1 MKLLEEAFTPP
12 PNYEEAETWLTN
24 NQFIGKN
31 ALHEDGY
38 PGRAVYAFE
47 IPKTF
52 KNLPEKYIQ
61 AIDKICAL
69 IKNDET
75 LSKEKREYA
84 INKWRIPKE
93 GEPLP
98 LKERRR
104 KPALFLFSTNKF
116 QSSFLTSN

>member
-31 ALHEDGY
+31 ALNEDGY

-61 AIDKICAL
+61 AIDKICDL
-69 IKNDET
+69 IKNDEK
-75 LSKEKREYA
+75 S
-84 INKWRIPKE
+84 
-93 GEPLP
+93 EPNLYFVISGIIFAYF
-98 LKERRR
+98 RSI
-104 KPALFLFSTNKF
+104 FFC
-116 QSSFLTSN
+116 SFLILNF

>member
-31 ALHEDGY
+31 ALNEDGY

-61 AIDKICAL
+61 AIDKICDL

-98 LKERRR
+98 LKEN
-104 KPALFLFSTNKF
+104 KKTCAFLI
-116 QSSFLTSN
+116 LYE

>member
-47 IPKTF
+47 IPKTH
-52 KNLPEKYIQ
+52 
-61 AIDKICAL
+61 L
-69 IKNDET
+69 ISFIT
-75 LSKEKREYA
+75 GSYLSS
-84 INKWRIPKE
+84 
-93 GEPLP
+93 
-98 LKERRR
+98 LKVDVSG
-104 KPALFLFSTNKF
+104 STY
-116 QSSFLTSN
+116 LI